1 MRPLSH
7 FFFQKVEEKT
17 VRGFCYRFFLP
28 SLRSKLLFQEE
39 AFMNTINSFVQA
51 VAMDGRNIQNTVSS
65 SAHPQG
71 KITQNVQNILI
82 TPTGSEV
89 AESIVQTAADVKA
102 DAQQLQKMSDMV
114 MGRKLRFNVNEE
126 LGSIIVKIVDPN
138 TDQVIKEIPSED
150 IQKLKI
156 NLRKAI
162 GVIFD
167 DMI

>member
-1 MRPLSH
+1 
-7 FFFQKVEEKT
+7 
-17 VRGFCYRFFLP
+17 
-28 SLRSKLLFQEE
+28 
-39 AFMNTINSFVQA
+39 MNTINSFVQA
-51 VAMDGRNIQNTVSS
+51 VAMDGRNIRNTAPS
-65 SAHPQG
+65 SALPQG
-71 KITQNVQNILI
+71 KSTQTVQNILT

-89 AESIVQTAADVKA
+89 AENIVRTVADVKA

>member
-1 MRPLSH
+1 
-7 FFFQKVEEKT
+7 
-17 VRGFCYRFFLP
+17 
-28 SLRSKLLFQEE
+28 
-39 AFMNTINSFVQA
+39 MNTINSFVQA
-51 VAMDGRNIQNTVSS
+51 VATDGRNIQNTAP
-65 SAHPQG
+65 SAAQLQ
-71 KITQNVQNILI
+71 KKTVQAVQNILI
-82 TPTGSEV
+82 TPTGSE
-89 AESIVQTAADVKA
+89 AAASLVQNAADVKA

-126 LGSIIVKIVDPN
+126 LGSIVVKIVDPN

>member
-1 MRPLSH
+1 
-7 FFFQKVEEKT
+7 
-17 VRGFCYRFFLP
+17 
-28 SLRSKLLFQEE
+28 
-39 AFMNTINSFVQA
+39 MNTINSFVQA

-65 SAHPQG
+65 SAHPQE

-89 AESIVQTAADVKA
+89 AENIVQTAADVKA